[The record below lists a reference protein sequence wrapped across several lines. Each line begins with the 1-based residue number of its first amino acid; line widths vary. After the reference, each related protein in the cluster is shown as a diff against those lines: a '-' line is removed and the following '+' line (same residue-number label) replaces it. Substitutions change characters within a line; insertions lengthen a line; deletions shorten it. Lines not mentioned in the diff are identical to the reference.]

1 MVIGSLVHELFQMV
15 LENGVKEHKDIKKLA
30 ADLLNTRETAFKL
43 YSSKLTQA
51 DTTAEVKHFVESIYD
66 FVQQY
71 VDGRQVS
78 VFPIEKET
86 FQGRIAEIQDI
97 EENLWIPQL
106 GLKGKIDVSVKIHPR
121 PKKGKTIRNEEIV
134 PLELKTGRASFSME
148 HKGQLILYEMML
160 TAIGEP
166 TDTGLL
172 LYLRENIMREIQSTR
187 NEQRDLIG
195 LRNELS
201 HYLSRLSENIVLPE
215 KEQDEDEF
223 YTHPFILPEPIS
235 NPANCYKCK
244 SATLCCSFAKT
255 QLTVDKFID
264 DSPRLQFTAQQLSH
278 LTEADLI
285 YFVDWTQLLMM
296 EEQEVR
302 KSNNSS
308 SLWCQTPE
316 SRQQNGRA
324 ICNLKISQQ
333 PIEKEDS
340 RFKHQFVVVNP
351 LNDSIHETQQTEDNI
366 DLTLSGVST

>member
-1 MVIGSLVHELFQMV
+1 M
-15 LENGVKEHKDIKKLA
+15 
-30 ADLLNTRETAFKL
+30 
-43 YSSKLTQA
+43 
-51 DTTAEVKHFVESIYD
+51 
-66 FVQQY
+66 
-71 VDGRQVS
+71 
-78 VFPIEKET
+78 
-86 FQGRIAEIQDI
+86 
-97 EENLWIPQL
+97 WIPQL